1 VPVLV
6 PLPDLL
12 SQNPPMTMSMS
23 RDRLDR
29 LSATARRSETPNGAG
44 QLVWHEWG
52 TGKPLVLLHGGAGSW
67 RHWTRNIEPLARNR
81 RVLVPDLPGLGE
93 SDLPPPG
100 TDLPGIAAT
109 VAAGIATQLGGA
121 RYDLIGFSF
130 GSVIAGHIAARHA
143 AGLDSLT
150 LLGAGALGL
159 ARRPVPLVSVR
170 DRQGAERI
178 DAHRENLARL
188 MIADPARID
197 DEALAIQAWNSD
209 HARYRSRNVVNPHSL
224 RDALGAVHLPLTVI
238 YGEHDAIVIP
248 HMADRIAF
256 FRARG
261 TEPLVIPGAG
271 HWVAFEAAD
280 AVNAALIG

>member
-1 VPVLV
+1 
-6 PLPDLL
+6 
-12 SQNPPMTMSMS
+12 
-23 RDRLDR
+23 
-29 LSATARRSETPNGAG
+29 
-44 QLVWHEWG
+44 
-52 TGKPLVLLHGGAGSW
+52 
-67 RHWTRNIEPLARNR
+67 
-81 RVLVPDLPGLGE
+81 
-93 SDLPPPG
+93 
-100 TDLPGIAAT
+100 
-109 VAAGIATQLGGA
+109 
-121 RYDLIGFSF
+121 
-130 GSVIAGHIAARHA
+130 
-143 AGLDSLT
+143 
-150 LLGAGALGL
+150 
-159 ARRPVPLVSVR
+159 VR
-170 DRQGAERI
+170 DRQGEDRI
-178 DAHRENLARL
+178 AAHRENLARL

-224 RDALGAVHLPLTVI
+224 RDALEAVHLPLTVI

>member
-1 VPVLV
+1 MPAPV
-6 PLPDLL
+6 PLPGVL

-23 RDRLDR
+23 LDRLDR

-52 TGKPLVLLHGGAGSW
+52 AGKPLVLLHGGAGSW
-67 RHWTRNIEPLARNR
+67 RHWTRNIEPLSRNR

-100 TDLPGIAAT
+100 TDLPDIAAT
-109 VAAGIATQLGGA
+109 VAAGIATRLGGA

-170 DRQGAERI
+170 DRQGEDRI
-178 DAHRENLARL
+178 AAHRENLARL

-224 RDALGAVHLPLTVI
+224 RDALEAVHLPLTVI